1 MGKKSL
7 WSIYVRAIQ
16 PRLDMSKAIVLNFQL
31 LVSQATN
38 LGFFSLPLD
47 LEPHFITSCSCQDLN
62 PGDFSAGFPVSLHE
76 QVAVHRA
83 PEGLRPE
90 HRRHLEVQPLGAL
103 ELD

>member
-1 MGKKSL
+1 ME
-7 WSIYVRAIQ
+7 
-16 PRLDMSKAIVLNFQL
+16 PRLDRSKAIRVSVLNFQWL
-31 LVSQATN
+31 IRQATN
-38 LGFFSLPLD
+38 LGLLSLPLD